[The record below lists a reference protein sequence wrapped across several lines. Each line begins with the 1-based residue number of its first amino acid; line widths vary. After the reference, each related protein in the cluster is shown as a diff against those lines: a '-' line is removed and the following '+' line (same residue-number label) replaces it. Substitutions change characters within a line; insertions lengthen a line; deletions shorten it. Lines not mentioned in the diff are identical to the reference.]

1 MKKLMLCLLI
11 MLCFMF
17 AVSVG
22 SASANSPATEASV
35 KQVLILPHINSTE
48 ETKEYIGE
56 TVQEN
61 FTQQFANEK
70 YQTVP
75 ADKVQSILS
84 ADQYDPSN
92 LELPDNELM
101 RKLAQATGADYVIA
115 MEIVHFMNSRH
126 ASFFST
132 SAKSEVKIRYKVY
145 SKGADK
151 ITTFQTTGKG
161 NNKVTSIGVPGIG
174 TAMKRGITEAME
186 AAFVKIEKL

>member
-1 MKKLMLCLLI
+1 MKKFMLCFTVLLF
-11 MLCFMF
+11 FMF

-22 SASANSPATEASV
+22 SVSANPPATEASV
-35 KQVLILPHINSTE
+35 KQVLILPHLNSTA
-48 ETKEYIGE
+48 ETKDYIGE
-56 TVQEN
+56 TVQEK

-75 ADKVQSILS
+75 AEKVQSILS
-84 ADQYDPSN
+84 ANQYDPSN

-101 RKLAQATGADYVIA
+101 RRLAQETGADYVIA

-132 SAKSEVKIRYKVY
+132 SAKSEVKLRYKVY

-151 ITTFQTTGKG
+151 ITAFQTTGKG

-174 TAMKRGITEAME
+174 TAMKRGITEAMDE
-186 AAFVKIEKL
+186 ALVKIEKL